1 MIVADASVVIEVLL
15 NTSLAA
21 SCREIILAPSESVCV
36 PHLLDLEVCQ
46 VLRRYVRTGQ
56 LADTLA
62 SEALRVLNDLP
73 LFRYSHEPLIDRI
86 WELRHS
92 ISAYDAAYVAL
103 AESLGAPLV
112 TCDARLT
119 RSHGHRANVQVV
131 DR

>member
-1 MIVADASVVIEVLL
+1 VIVADASVVIEVLL

>member
-92 ISAYDAAYVAL
+92 IGAYDAAYVAL